1 MVESTGTVRAIQ
13 KLGSVPYVRTQ
24 SIFQRHT
31 NIIPAM
37 RMDDEDEEEGSI
49 SEFVEEEQN
58 MKVPISP
65 VTYCTGTVLLTRR
78 RLLTMKYTTRFQR

>member
-1 MVESTGTVRAIQ
+1 VRMVESTAGTVRAIQ

-24 SIFQRHT
+24 STFQRYA

-37 RMDDEDEEEGSI
+37 RMDDEDDKDEEEGSI

-58 MKVPISP
+58 MNVPMSP
-65 VTYCTGTVLLTRR
+65 VT
-78 RLLTMKYTTRFQR
+78 